1 MSPSSFWVQTIFCHL
16 RAALYHFKSSVDAL
30 RISVSSQKQ
39 LGSRVR
45 GRCYCTQGAKPVC
58 ANYSITASTFSDH
71 LLWTSAQGEVS
82 VGDPLDF
89 NTSALFLNDALLEA
103 LKSVRAA
110 TDQVWSRQ
118 QCDSAWHVFS
128 SLSLLPFFGIVSRV
142 FFFFSSSEVHL
153 ELFASFCVC
162 LIFGQ
167 QIACFRAMEV

>member
-1 MSPSSFWVQTIFCHL
+1 MSSSSFWVQTIFCHL

-45 GRCYCTQGAKPVC
+45 GRCYCTQGANPLC

-71 LLWTSAQGEVS
+71 LLWISAQGEVS

-118 QCDSAWHVFS
+118 QCASAWHKTRSGGLAATFS
-128 SLSLLPFFGIVSRV
+128 QVLVCCLFWYSFTGFFLRLRCIWR
-142 FFFFSSSEVHL
+142 
-153 ELFASFCVC
+153 C
-162 LIFGQ
+162 LRRF
-167 QIACFRAMEV
+167 VLV